1 MIRNKRFYFSMIVL
15 LSLLLSAC
23 GQKATVTV
31 RNGNSEDG
39 NTSNQQS
46 KDAPKE
52 LKKLTISVPAKS
64 LAFLPLYMGVEK
76 GMYAEEG
83 IDLSV
88 SVLKA
93 SAAVAAAISGEVP
106 YTGSLGST
114 FRSTITGGSGLKVVM
129 VTLDKLGFSLFA
141 AKDIGSIQDLKGK
154 AVMVTNTTGSDNYVL
169 KKMLEKEGLDPN
181 TFLNAVSSSTTAN
194 SYQGLLGGAS
204 QGAVLSPPYSQMAE
218 QEGFPR
224 LKNAIDVIQR
234 GNAGISVTTEYLQ
247 QNGEEVEKMI
257 RATLKSMKYIKENEQ
272 EVISFISE
280 FFEIDPELAKGA
292 YADTVVLFSD
302 DGTLAEEVFM
312 EEINEILKETNSTS
326 KIKVS
331 DAVDFRI
338 VKSLAQ

>member
-1 MIRNKRFYFSMIVL
+1 MVRNKRFYFTIILL
-15 LSLLLSAC
+15 LSLLLAAC
-23 GQKATVTV
+23 GQRETIAVN
-31 RNGNSEDG
+31 NGKSDAVNP
-39 NTSNQQS
+39 NQQS
-46 KDAPKE
+46 KDASKE

-64 LAFLPLYMGVEK
+64 LAFLPLYMGIEK
-76 GMYAEEG
+76 GMYKEEG

-141 AKDIGSIQDLKGK
+141 AKDIKSIKDLKGK

-169 KKMLEKEGLDPN
+169 KKMLEKEGLNPN
-181 TFLNAVSSSTTAN
+181 TFLNAVSSTTTAN

-218 QEGFPR
+218 KEGFPR

-234 GNAGISVTTEYLQ
+234 GNAGISVTTSYLQ
-247 QNGEEVEKMI
+247 NNEEEVKKMI
-257 RATLKSMKYIKENEQ
+257 RATLKSMKYIKENQQ
-272 EVISFISE
+272 EVIPFISK
-280 FFEIDPELAKGA
+280 FFEIDPGLAKGA
-292 YADTVVLFSD
+292 YEDTVVLFSK
-302 DGTLAEEVFM
+302 DGTLADEVFM
-312 EEINEILKETNSTS
+312 EEINEILEETNSTS
-326 KIKVS
+326 KMKVS
-331 DAVDFRI
+331 DAVDFSI
-338 VKSLAQ
+338 VKSLAK